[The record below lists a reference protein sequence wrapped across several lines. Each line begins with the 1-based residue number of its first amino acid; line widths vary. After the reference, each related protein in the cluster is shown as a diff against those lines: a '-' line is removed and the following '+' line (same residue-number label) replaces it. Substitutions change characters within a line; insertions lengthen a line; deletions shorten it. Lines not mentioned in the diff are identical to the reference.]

1 MNQNGNTDTVELNY
15 RSGSVVVDC
24 TDITIGMEKFA
35 NELPEILT
43 NW

>member
-1 MNQNGNTDTVELNY
+1 MNQNGDTDTVESTY

-24 TDITIGMEKFA
+24 TDITIGMEKIA

-43 NW
+43 SW